1 MGVTS
6 WKLDIPTDLSICNN
20 QGCVFL
26 RVQLM
31 IHLPWNFDTASEN
44 NISIISL
51 PYSNQLRGI
60 LIDQREIWRH
70 TYIKY
75 PHLSPNYAF
84 GITFEWLVCWSK
96 VHVFWKGHKIWKNS
110 MFIKNTFKPTKLNRV
125 QEMKTNF
132 PAHAEKKIICSTY
145 YEGKWQLKMNCFW
158 LKFFKVYFYL

>member
-84 GITFEWLVCWSK
+84 GITFEWFAGLKFMLSEK
-96 VHVFWKGHKIWKNS
+96 VTECENNS

-132 PAHAEKKIICSTY
+132 PAHAEKKNHLFYILR
-145 YEGKWQLKMNCFW
+145 K
-158 LKFFKVYFYL
+158 KVTAKDELFLIKIF

>member
-1 MGVTS
+1 MKFISLQIIWLSANRNEPNVTLQMGVIC
-6 WKLDIPTDLSICNN
+6 WKLDIPNDLSICNN

-96 VHVFWKGHKIWKNS
+96 VHVFWKGHKIQKKNS
-110 MFIKNTFKPTKLNRV
+110 PVGRPWILFN
-125 QEMKTNF
+125 Q
-132 PAHAEKKIICSTY
+132 
-145 YEGKWQLKMNCFW
+145 Q
-158 LKFFKVYFYL
+158 

>member
-84 GITFEWLVCWSK
+84 GITFEW
-96 VHVFWKGHKIWKNS
+96 FAG
-110 MFIKNTFKPTKLNRV
+110 
-125 QEMKTNF
+125 
-132 PAHAEKKIICSTY
+132 
-145 YEGKWQLKMNCFW
+145 
-158 LKFFKVYFYL
+158 LKFMLSEKVTECENNSKQTL

>member
-84 GITFEWLVCWSK
+84 GITFELFACLKFMLSEK
-96 VHVFWKGHKIWKNS
+96 VMECEKNS
-110 MFIKNTFKPTKLNRV
+110 KQTL
-125 QEMKTNF
+125 
-132 PAHAEKKIICSTY
+132 KKY
-145 YEGKWQLKMNCFW
+145 VLLKQQ
-158 LKFFKVYFYL
+158 

>member
-1 MGVTS
+1 MGVIS

-84 GITFEWLVCWSK
+84 GITFEW
-96 VHVFWKGHKIWKNS
+96 FAG
-110 MFIKNTFKPTKLNRV
+110 
-125 QEMKTNF
+125 
-132 PAHAEKKIICSTY
+132 
-145 YEGKWQLKMNCFW
+145 
-158 LKFFKVYFYL
+158 LKFMFSEKVTTFLFNFVACLLWIDLHLEFSFFFLVSLNARFWNTYIDI

>member
-1 MGVTS
+1 MGVIS

-84 GITFEWLVCWSK
+84 GIIFEWFAGPKFMLFEK
-96 VHVFWKGHKIWKNS
+96 VTKFEKTVGRPY
-110 MFIKNTFKPTKLNRV
+110 KNTFKPTIRLNLV
-125 QEMKTNF
+125 QEMRTNF
-132 PAHAEKKIICSTY
+132 PCPDWKKNITMERASLSWIVFTSN
-145 YEGKWQLKMNCFW
+145 KNFP
-158 LKFFKVYFYL
+158 

>member
-1 MGVTS
+1 MGVIS

-84 GITFEWLVCWSK
+84 GITFEWFAGLKFMFSEK
-96 VHVFWKGHKIWKNS
+96 V
-110 MFIKNTFKPTKLNRV
+110 
-125 QEMKTNF
+125 TNF
-132 PAHAEKKIICSTY
+132 EEKLQVSDIKYFLTKNMTEPITKN
-145 YEGKWQLKMNCFW
+145 EN
-158 LKFFKVYFYL
+158 KFPCPGWKKYHLFYILRRIVIA

>member
-84 GITFEWLVCWSK
+84 GITFEWFAGLKFMLSEK
-96 VHVFWKGHKIWKNS
+96 VTECENNRKQTLEKYVH
-110 MFIKNTFKPTKLNRV
+110 TFKPTIRLNLV

-132 PAHAEKKIICSTY
+132 PSQAEKDIIWSTC
-145 YEGKWQLKMNCFW
+145 YEGKWQL
-158 LKFFKVYFYL
+158 

>member
-1 MGVTS
+1 MGVIS

-96 VHVFWKGHKIWKNS
+96 VHVLWKGHKIRK
-110 MFIKNTFKPTKLNRV
+110 KLSKW
-125 QEMKTNF
+125 Q
-132 PAHAEKKIICSTY
+132 KKILSVLHITKESDSL
-145 YEGKWQLKMNCFW
+145 GWIVFNSNKNRL
-158 LKFFKVYFYL
+158 

>member
-1 MGVTS
+1 MGVIS

-31 IHLPWNFDTASEN
+31 IHLPWNFDTTSEN

-60 LIDQREIWRH
+60 LIDQGEIWRH

-84 GITFEWLVCWSK
+84 GITFEWFAGLKFMLSEK
-96 VHVFWKGHKIWKNS
+96 V
-110 MFIKNTFKPTKLNRV
+110 TKLKKNKKTESKG
-125 QEMKTNF
+125 QLIFEM
-132 PAHAEKKIICSTY
+132 S
-145 YEGKWQLKMNCFW
+145 FW
-158 LKFFKVYFYL
+158 CLHFLPKNEQKQVA